1 MFCPK
6 CGLEDIQANQFCR
19 SCGADLRPVR
29 TALSRPDQITESGA
43 IARHEISRAVA
54 DKIRDV
60 RSAAELSTVAE
71 EVLPQIEKFL
81 ESPAEK
87 KLRRMRVGTII
98 STIGVGTAIG
108 ITIAAM
114 AMSDPEILILAA
126 LGLVCFFLGLGFIL
140 NGIFLTVPRTA
151 FPDDSNDAD
160 RQRELDAEYSSPTK
174 LGPADAK
181 SHFPSV
187 TEHTT
192 THLKKTD

>member
-1 MFCPK
+1 
-6 CGLEDIQANQFCR
+6 L
-19 SCGADLRPVR
+19 
-29 TALSRPDQITESGA
+29 TEAGSL
-43 IARHEISRAVA
+43 ARHEISRAVA
-54 DKIRDV
+54 DKIREA

-87 KLRRMRVGTII
+87 KLRRIRVGTIL
-98 STIGVGTAIG
+98 STIGIGTAIG

-114 AMSDPEILILAA
+114 AMGDPEVLILAA

-151 FPDDSNDAD
+151 LPDDPNDAD
-160 RQRELDAEYSSPTK
+160 RQRELDSEYSFPTE
-174 LGPADAK
+174 LGPVDAK
-181 SHFPSV
+181 SLFPSI

-192 THLKKTD
+192 KNLKKTE